1 MRSLEIQRNERILWG
16 DPMVVMVAIALAGL
30 GLINVY
36 ASTGVHAGSAFLSRQ
51 ATGLALGLVVTLI
64 VTRLPLVWMERL
76 VWVGV
81 VALCI
86 LLLLTLLSPLGVM
99 KNGARRSMNLGAFFL
114 MPAELAKPALLLWTA
129 YFFSLPR
136 SWTRQ
141 DALTFAAG
149 VILPLGL
156 IVGTK
161 DLGTPVVLAA
171 GLFTVWF
178 LSGAPWRYM
187 VPTLGVGAGIVWV
200 LIATAGHRLRYVR
213 AWMDPYCS
221 ARPAG
226 GDPVV
231 HRACLDETN
240 ALRQSYQAIADG
252 GLFGTPLGGGQGPLH
267 VMEGHND
274 FIGALVAEQFGL
286 LGLIGVAVL
295 FTILLIR
302 GLRIA
307 ARAPSRFAGLVV
319 SGAASL
325 IFIQAAV
332 HLAVVSGTIPPKG
345 LTLPLVSA
353 GNSSMLATACLI
365 GFILNIA
372 RHQTESVTGE
382 EPR

>member
-1 MRSLEIQRNERILWG
+1 MRSLEIQRNERAVWG
-16 DPMVVMVAIALAGL
+16 DPLVVMVVVALAGL

-51 ATGLALGLVVTLI
+51 ATGLLLGLVVTLV
-64 VTRLPLVWMERL
+64 VTRMPLAWLERFFWL
-76 VWVGV
+76 GV

-86 LLLLTLLSPLGVM
+86 LLLLTLFSPLGVV

-114 MPAELAKPALLLWTA
+114 MPAELAKPILLLWTA
-129 YFFSLPR
+129 YFFSLQR
-136 SWTRQ
+136 AWTRR
-141 DALTFAAG
+141 DITIFSAG
-149 VILPLGL
+149 LLLPLAL

-161 DLGTPVVLAA
+161 DLGTPAVLAA
-171 GLFTVWF
+171 GIFTVWF

-187 VPTLGVGAGIVWV
+187 LPALGVGAGIIAL

-213 AWMDPYCS
+213 AWLDPYCS
-221 ARPAG
+221 LRPAT
-226 GDPVV
+226 GDPTV

-240 ALRQSYQAIADG
+240 ALRQSFQAIADG
-252 GLFGTPLGGGQGPLH
+252 GWFGTPLGGGQGPLH

-286 LGLIGVAVL
+286 LGLIGMAAL
-295 FTILLIR
+295 FTILLVR

-307 ARAPSRFAGLVV
+307 ARAPSRFSALVV
-319 SGAASL
+319 SGAGCL

-332 HLAVVSGTIPPKG
+332 HFAVVSGAIPPKG

-372 RHQTESVTGE
+372 RHQADPPEGGSGL
-382 EPR
+382 